1 MLAMFYNKQ
10 ELATR
15 LSILYTANICGTAF
29 AGLIAIGVFEMSGVA
44 GLSGWR
50 WLFILQGIIVRC
62 AVLTQPHT
70 RPILTDAS

>member
-1 MLAMFYNKQ
+1 MLAMFYPKQ

-15 LSILYTANICGTAF
+15 ISILYTANICGTAF

-50 WLFILQGIIVRC
+50 WLFILQGIIVR
-62 AVLTQPHT
+62 ALFN
-70 RPILTDAS
+70 